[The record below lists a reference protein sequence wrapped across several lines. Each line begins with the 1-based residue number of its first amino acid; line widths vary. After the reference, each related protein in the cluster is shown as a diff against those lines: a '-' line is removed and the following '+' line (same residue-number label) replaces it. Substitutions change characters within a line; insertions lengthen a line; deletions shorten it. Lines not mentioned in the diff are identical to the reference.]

1 MNLIIFGP
9 QGSGKGTQAD
19 LLAARFNLEH
29 IETGLIFREM
39 GRENSELGKKIK
51 ELNEKK
57 ELVPDDITVDVIQKS
72 LEKIPLEK
80 GVILDSAPRTMG
92 QIEPVEK
99 MMHKLARTINKA
111 IYITLP
117 YDESVARIT
126 KRWACTV
133 CYRHFVLGKD
143 IKSTD
148 QPCPTCGGPIM
159 QRADDTPE
167 GVAKRLKDFYAIT
180 VPVIEEYAKK
190 GMLIE
195 IDGNRPKEEVFE
207 EIMERLGIRN

>member
-19 LLAARFNLEH
+19 LLAAKYDLQH
-29 IETGLIFREM
+29 IETGQIFREI
-39 GRENSELGKKIK
+39 GREQTELGKTIK
-51 ELNEKK
+51 HLNDQK
-57 ELVPDDITVDVIQKS
+57 EMIPDDITAEVLETY
-72 LEKIPLEK
+72 LEKVPSTM

-99 MMHKLARTINKA
+99 MLAKIDRNVDKA

-117 YDESVARIT
+117 YEESIARIT
-126 KRWACTV
+126 KRYACTV

-143 IKSTD
+143 IVSAND
-148 QPCPTCGGPIM
+148 PCPTCHGPIM
-159 QRADDTPE
+159 QRGDDTPD
-167 GVAKRLKDFYAIT
+167 GVAKRLKTFYEIT
-180 VPVIEEYAKK
+180 VPVIEEYRKK

-195 IDGNRPKEEVFE
+195 VDGDRSKEEVFA
-207 EIMERLGIRN
+207 EISKALGN

>member
-19 LLAARFNLEH
+19 LLAEKFNLIH
-29 IETGLIFREM
+29 IETGQIFREIAREKTDL
-39 GRENSELGKKIK
+39 GRKIK
-51 ELNEKK
+51 DLNERK
-57 ELVPDDITVDVIQKS
+57 ELIPDEITVEVIKKC
-72 LEKIPLEK
+72 LEKISFEE

-99 MMHKLARTINKA
+99 MMHQLARNINKA

-126 KRWACTV
+126 KRYACTV

-143 IKSTD
+143 IQSPD
-148 QPCPTCGGPIM
+148 DPCPTCQGPIM
-159 QRADDTPE
+159 QRGDDTPE

-180 VPVIEEYAKK
+180 VPVIEEYRKRD
-190 GMLIE
+190 MLIE
-195 IDGNRPKEEVFE
+195 IDGNKSREEVFE
-207 EIMERLGIRN
+207 EIIKKIKEE

>member
-19 LLAARFNLEH
+19 MLASKFNLEH

-39 GRENSELGKKIK
+39 GREDSELGKKIK
-51 ELNEKK
+51 DLNERK

-92 QIEPVEK
+92 QIEPVEA

-117 YDESVARIT
+117 YEESVSRIT
-126 KRWACTV
+126 KRYACTV

-143 IKSTD
+143 IKSPND
-148 QPCPTCGGPIM
+148 LCPTCQGPIM
-159 QRADDTPE
+159 QRSDDTPE
-167 GVAKRLKDFYAIT
+167 GIAKRLNDFYSIT
-180 VPVIEEYAKK
+180 VPVIEEYRKR

-195 IDGNRPKEEVFE
+195 IDGHKSKEEVFE
-207 EIMERLGIRN
+207 EIIKALGR